1 MKKWTAA
8 LIGAG
13 ILSLLAYPA
22 QGKLNEPYYGT
33 NYTVPFAHAYRA
45 LNELG
50 VDHHKAIDRDVYHM
64 KRLGLNAFRLH
75 LWDVELSD
83 AKGNLLDNEHLEL
96 LDYLIAQLEKRGIKV
111 MLTAQT
117 NFGNGY
123 PERNTDPYNAFTY
136 DYEKC
141 NIHENKKAQDAQANY
156 LAQLIK
162 HKNRYTGKTYAAD
175 PDILMME
182 INNEPCHGGTE
193 QEITAYINRMAKTL
207 RDNGWNKDVLYNVSH
222 NLDKTRAYYAADIDG
237 TTYQWYP
244 TGLVHGSQRHGNFL
258 PALDNYAI
266 PFDTIK
272 GYDRQPRVVYE
283 YDPGDVL
290 DTYLYPAA
298 ARTFRKAGFDWITQF
313 AYDPIDMAR
322 FNSEYQTHFL
332 NLAYTP
338 GKAVGMAIAAEAT
351 RRIPKGKDY
360 GKFPKDTTFGDFMVS
375 ANRNLAM
382 LNDGQL
388 YYHTN
393 NTEDKPKNASKL
405 RRIAGVG
412 SSPIVKSDGTG
423 AYFIDKLDND
433 VWRLELMPDVI
444 ITSDPFKRPSLS
456 RSIAH
461 ISTLPVA
468 LQLNLPGLSEGF
480 AYKQVDADGKADAS
494 GIVTGTATGHG
505 ISFEPGV
512 YLLSSKPEALSKW
525 NAESN
530 YSDGKLTVGE
540 YVMPPVVETPI
551 SIINKTPQRIAT
563 GDKLTIKAGIV
574 GTAPIDS
581 VKVFAG
587 DVNFWS
593 PVNAVYDMRKSGKYE
608 YTCEIDLGKE
618 NEKRENKPWIYDYNI
633 VVYSGG
639 KATTY
644 PGPESGAPLDWDFAA
659 GRSTGSAAEMYR
671 VSVTPD
677 GSPITLYDATKGYD
691 ATDYERSAISKY
703 VGDMM
708 ADYTTISN
716 DRKLQVKAKG
726 DGKAHK
732 LNIGLVTKEGFTY
745 SAPLEITA
753 DGTGV
758 VPAAK
763 LTVSDT
769 YLFPEPFPAFMER
782 TFSPDKSDAPAFR
795 LRDVESVT
803 IYTDG
808 HSEPLPVEIETI
820 IIE

>member
-1 MKKWTAA
+1 MKKITAA
-8 LIGAG
+8 FIGAG
-13 ILSLLAYPA
+13 ILSLLSYPA
-22 QGKLNEPYYGT
+22 HGKLNEPYYGT

-45 LNELG
+45 LNTLG

-64 KRLGLNAFRLH
+64 KRLGFNAFRLH

-83 AKGNLLDNEHLEL
+83 AEGNLLDNEHLEL
-96 LDYLIAQLEKRGIKV
+96 LDYLISQLEKRGIKV

-123 PERNTDPYNAFTY
+123 PERNTDPFNAFTY
-136 DYEKC
+136 DYDKC
-141 NIHENKKAQDAQANY
+141 SIHENKQAQDAQANY

-162 HKNRYTGKTYAAD
+162 HENRYTGKSYAAD

-182 INNEPCHGGTE
+182 INNEPCHSGTE
-193 QEITAYINRMAKTL
+193 KEITAYINRMAKTL
-207 RDNGWNKDVLYNVSH
+207 RDNGWKKDVLYNVSH

-272 GYDRQPRVVYE
+272 GYDRQPRVIYE

-338 GKAVGMAIAAEAT
+338 GKAIGMAIAAEAT

-360 GKFPKDTTFGDFMVS
+360 GKFPKDTIFGDFLVS

-382 LNDGQL
+382 LNDGEL

-393 NTEDKPKNASKL
+393 NTVDKPKSLGKL

-412 SSPIVKSDGTG
+412 SSPMVNSDGNG

-456 RSIAH
+456 RSVAH
-461 ISTLPVA
+461 ISTEPVA
-468 LQLNLPGLSEGF
+468 LQLDLPGLTDGF
-480 AYKQVDADGKADAS
+480 CYMQVNEAGKETASGKATGKS
-494 GIVTGTATGHG
+494 VTLA
-505 ISFEPGV
+505 PGV
-512 YLLSSKPEALSKW
+512 YLLSSKPEAQGKW
-525 NAESN
+525 NAAST
-530 YSDGKLTVGE
+530 YGDGKLMVGE
-540 YVMPPVVETPI
+540 YVMPPVVENPI
-551 SIINKTPQRIAT
+551 AVINKTPKRIAT
-563 GDKLTIKAGIV
+563 GEKLKIKAFIAGSE
-574 GTAPIDS
+574 PIDS

-593 PVNAVYDMRKSGKYE
+593 PVNAVYDMHKTGKYE
-608 YTCEIDLGKE
+608 YTCEIDLDKE
-618 NEKRENKPWIYDYNI
+618 NRKADNKSWVYDYNI
-633 VVYSGG
+633 VVYSGC

-644 PGPESGAPLDWDFAA
+644 PGAESGAPLDWDFAA
-659 GRSTGSAAEMYR
+659 GRSSGQAAKMYN
-671 VSVTPD
+671 VKITPQGD
-677 GSPITLYDATKGYD
+677 AISLYDSTKGYD
-691 ATDYERSAISKY
+691 ATDSERSAISKY
-703 VGDMM
+703 VGDIM
-708 ADYTTISN
+708 ADYTTIGN
-716 DRKLQVKAKG
+716 DRKVKVTAKS

-732 LNIGLVTKEGFTY
+732 LNLGLVTREGFTY
-745 SAPLEITA
+745 SAPIEISAQGSGSVAA
-753 DGTGV
+753 D
-758 VPAAK
+758 K

-769 YLFPEPFPAFMER
+769 YLFPEPFPAFMDR
-782 TFSPDKSDAPAFR
+782 TFSPDKSTAPAFN

-803 IYTDG
+803 IYTDA
-808 HSEPLPVEIETI
+808 HSAPLPVEIETI